1 MKISSKKQ
9 SNKLKWAITL
19 NSPHIYFSLQKK
31 LKNVINRNKIHITME
46 LKNIFRTSSNE
57 ILESNN
63 DLLEEHD
70 LLNILGSP
78 NKLFLRFL
86 NSKNININEDE
97 ITEELIEEFENSID
111 SINLKQAKIEKQKE
125 IIFKQEK
132 VWINILKDNDWIG
145 TDLLLTHEGII
156 IQKTNQK
163 LLYSQIDEITISEG
177 GWSKNKVTITT
188 DDGEVIFEINEDN
201 AIPLKEILESNISN
215 QHDDIDDLI
224 ELYNLFEEG
233 KISEEEF
240 EVRKAII
247 YSDDVYCTECGE
259 KLDLCSEFCS
269 NCGHKID

>member
-1 MKISSKKQ
+1 
-9 SNKLKWAITL
+9 
-19 NSPHIYFSLQKK
+19 
-31 LKNVINRNKIHITME
+31 ME

-63 DLLEEHD
+63 DLLEEHG

-97 ITEELIEEFENSID
+97 ITNELIEEFENSID
-111 SINLKQAKIEKQKE
+111 SINLKLAKIEKQKE

-132 VWINILKDNDWIG
+132 VWINILEDDEWIG
-145 TDLLLTHEGII
+145 TDLLLTHEGIT

-163 LLYSQIDEITISEG
+163 VLYSQMNEIIISEG

-188 DDGEVIFEINEDN
+188 NEGEVIFEINEDN

-240 EVRKAII
+240 EVRKAVI

-259 KLDLCSEFCS
+259 KLDLDSEFCS

>member
-1 MKISSKKQ
+1 
-9 SNKLKWAITL
+9 
-19 NSPHIYFSLQKK
+19 
-31 LKNVINRNKIHITME
+31 ME

-63 DLLEEHD
+63 DLLEEHG

-97 ITEELIEEFENSID
+97 ITDELIEEFENSLD
-111 SINLKQAKIEKQKE
+111 SINLKLAKIEKQKE

-132 VWINILKDNDWIG
+132 VWINILEDDEWIG

-163 LLYSQIDEITISEG
+163 ILYSQIDEIIISEG

-240 EVRKAII
+240 EVRKAVI

-259 KLDLCSEFCS
+259 KLDLDSEFCS
-269 NCGHKID
+269 NCGHKIDL

>member
-1 MKISSKKQ
+1 
-9 SNKLKWAITL
+9 
-19 NSPHIYFSLQKK
+19 
-31 LKNVINRNKIHITME
+31 ME

-63 DLLEEHD
+63 DLLEEHG

-97 ITEELIEEFENSID
+97 ITNELIEEFENFID
-111 SINLKQAKIEKQKE
+111 SINLKLAKIEKQKE

-132 VWINILKDNDWIG
+132 VWINILEDDEWIG
-145 TDLLLTHEGII
+145 TDLLLTHEGIT

-163 LLYSQIDEITISEG
+163 VLYSQMNEIIISEG

-188 DDGEVIFEINEDN
+188 NEGEVIFEINEDN

-240 EVRKAII
+240 EVRKAVI

-259 KLDLCSEFCS
+259 KLDLDSEFC
-269 NCGHKID
+269 KLIDNMPFCF

>member
-1 MKISSKKQ
+1 
-9 SNKLKWAITL
+9 
-19 NSPHIYFSLQKK
+19 
-31 LKNVINRNKIHITME
+31 ME

-63 DLLEEHD
+63 DLLEKHG

-97 ITEELIEEFENSID
+97 ITNELIEEFENSID
-111 SINLKQAKIEKQKE
+111 SINLKLAKIEKQKE

-132 VWINILKDNDWIG
+132 VWINILEDDEWIG
-145 TDLLLTHEGII
+145 TDLLLTHEGIT

-163 LLYSQIDEITISEG
+163 VLYSQMNEIIISEG

-188 DDGEVIFEINEDN
+188 NEGEVIFEINEDN

-240 EVRKAII
+240 EVKKAVI

-259 KLDLCSEFCS
+259 KLDLDSEFCS

>member
-1 MKISSKKQ
+1 
-9 SNKLKWAITL
+9 
-19 NSPHIYFSLQKK
+19 
-31 LKNVINRNKIHITME
+31 ME

-63 DLLEEHD
+63 DLLEEHG

-97 ITEELIEEFENSID
+97 ITNELIEEFENSID
-111 SINLKQAKIEKQKE
+111 SINLKLAKIEKQKE

-132 VWINILKDNDWIG
+132 VWINILEDDEWIG
-145 TDLLLTHEGII
+145 TDLLLTHEGIT

-163 LLYSQIDEITISEG
+163 VLYSQMNEIIISEG

-188 DDGEVIFEINEDN
+188 NEGEVIFEINEAN

-240 EVRKAII
+240 EVRKAVI

-259 KLDLCSEFCS
+259 KLDLDSEFCS